1 MRDGDRAPKCAENG
15 RLLQFSDAR
24 QTRGSL
30 LTPGA
35 RPRFLVEINQANAS
49 VQKTCFALTM
59 PGWRVRICVETGK
72 AVALVE
78 RACVHQFSRE
88 LRLDLWDTFAGNP
101 RK

>member
-35 RPRFLVEINQANAS
+35 CPRFLVEISPSSRNAS
-49 VQKTCFALTM
+49 
-59 PGWRVRICVETGK
+59 G
-72 AVALVE
+72 
-78 RACVHQFSRE
+78 
-88 LRLDLWDTFAGNP
+88 
-101 RK
+101 